1 MNLLKSIDND
11 TESINSKVTTPSC
24 TASITTTSSSTT
36 TTATTTES
44 SDTDIPPPTITTSSI
59 LAATALTTATLSA
72 TNGFNKSFSIINT
85 NINNNNNNNNSN
97 NNNNI
102 NLNTLNNNNIIKTK
116 KLNTNNIKIN
126 INNKFNTIGRT
137 NYNCKEESDH
147 LTQLLLQPRLSLNGN
162 CSPPIINSTTA
173 TLIKKPIPKKILT
186 TGANNLTTTTTTT
199 LINTSG
205 IGFKH
210 LEPPPISLLGGHHND
225 RNLSSS
231 FQPIITRTSTTKKT
245 NSTDEIHGI
254 ATTELLMRSNN
265 CQNEN
270 VVLNVDNLRRFSAA
284 SACSGQTGSGG
295 QKFNDIVGPKFGMSR
310 PQFGQSVS
318 QQGFFSS
325 HDSLTAPCVQSR
337 ASHPHVSV
345 TASEMD
351 LSRKQRRKERSN
363 RLKPTTSG
371 EQPLLG
377 GSWNRSGVVRGS
389 QDNTLNT
396 THSNNYLSGGA
407 SCNGTD
413 RLSRRTG
420 GGGGGGAGGASGGGT
435 SGGCQQGTN
444 TSRVHTARNSA
455 SSSATITPKLSFVF
469 DPAGRLH
476 YYWSMVVSLA
486 FLYNFWVIIYRFA
499 FQEINGHTIIV
510 WFCLDYFSDFLYL
523 IDILFHFRTGYLED
537 GVLQTD
543 STKLRQHY
551 MNSTTFYIDC
561 LCLLPLDFLYL
572 SIGFNSIL
580 RSFRLVKIYRFWAF
594 MDRTERHTNYPNL
607 FRSTSLIHYLLVI
620 FHWNGC
626 LYHIIHKNNGFGSRN
641 WVYHDSES
649 ADVVKQY
656 LQSFYW
662 CTLALTTIGDLPKPR
677 SKGEY
682 VFVILQLL
690 FGLLLF
696 ATVLGHVANIVT
708 SVSAARKEFQAKL
721 DGVKTYMRMRRVPNH
736 LQVKVIKWFD
746 YLWLTQK
753 CSDEERAVSCLPD
766 KLKAEIAINVHL
778 DTLKRVEIFQNTEAG
793 FLCELVLRLR
803 PVLFSPGD
811 YICRKGEVG
820 KEMYIVNR
828 GRLQVVA
835 DNGKTVMASLKAGS
849 YFGEISILNMGTA
862 GNRRTASV
870 RSVGYSDL
878 FVLSKKDM
886 WDVLKEYP
894 TARVRLESIAVKR
907 LEKYKKAPLEKIT
920 YFNPV
925 AMGRCQSTPGLV
937 ESEGRTTLED
947 MWLPPPSSAP
957 PIAYNQ
963 TLNYSRAPSPRSQH
977 TIITERPPRTS
988 ESPGSMSPSVHS
1000 SQDERPRSRATSHQS
1015 RPQSQPC
1022 RGQICGSISHIESCG
1037 GGATPLLGSHEA
1049 LEDEIKRLRERLHT
1063 VESEN
1068 QALNTK
1074 LSQQQWELENR
1085 LAEIE
1090 MQICGASSASSIDPE
1105 NDTEELERNR
1115 ESII

>member
-1 MNLLKSIDND
+1 MSTAKRLVLSLRGRK
-11 TESINSKVTTPSC
+11 NSQGNS
-24 TASITTTSSSTT
+24 ATSSTRLVS
-36 TTATTTES
+36 AG
-44 SDTDIPPPTITTSSI
+44 TSPGHELDEIAVVS
-59 LAATALTTATLSA
+59 
-72 TNGFNKSFSIINT
+72 G
-85 NINNNNNNNNSN
+85 
-97 NNNNI
+97 
-102 NLNTLNNNNIIKTK
+102 
-116 KLNTNNIKIN
+116 
-126 INNKFNTIGRT
+126 
-137 NYNCKEESDH
+137 
-147 LTQLLLQPRLSLNGN
+147 
-162 CSPPIINSTTA
+162 
-173 TLIKKPIPKKILT
+173 
-186 TGANNLTTTTTTT
+186 TG
-199 LINTSG
+199 
-205 IGFKH
+205 
-210 LEPPPISLLGGHHND
+210 
-225 RNLSSS
+225 SSS
-231 FQPIITRTSTTKKT
+231 HHFSYGGCLATGDAPLPRY
-245 NSTDEIHGI
+245 STD
-254 ATTELLMRSNN
+254 L
-265 CQNEN
+265 
-270 VVLNVDNLRRFSAA
+270 
-284 SACSGQTGSGG
+284 
-295 QKFNDIVGPKFGMSR
+295 GPKFGMTQ
-310 PQFGQSVS
+310 PKFGQSVS
-318 QQGFFSS
+318 QQGFFTS
-325 HDSLTAPCVQSR
+325 HDSLATPCASR
-337 ASHPHVSV
+337 ASNSHMATVS

-351 LSRKQRRKERSN
+351 LLHNKQRNKSRG
-363 RLKPTTSG
+363 RLKAAASG
-371 EQPLLG
+371 DQPLLG
-377 GSWNRSGVVRGS
+377 TWNRSTGRGS
-389 QDNTLNT
+389 QDNTLAG
-396 THSNNYLSGGA
+396 GGA
-407 SCNGTD
+407 TSLAMGGHNQYGGNYCNGTD
-413 RLSRRTG
+413 RYPRSRSQQQGHHNAAQQAHHPYQLQHSASTVSHHPHAHGPPSQGGGPGGPGPPHGGGHPHHTHHGGAG
-420 GGGGGGAGGASGGGT
+420 GGGGGGPGSHGGQPHHQKPRRTAS
-435 SGGCQQGTN
+435 Q
-444 TSRVHTARNSA
+444 RIRAATAAR
-455 SSSATITPKLSFVF
+455 KLHFVF
-469 DPAGRLH
+469 DPAGRLC
-476 YYWSMVVSLA
+476 YYWSMVVSMA

-499 FQEINGHTIIV
+499 FQEINRRTIAI
-510 WFCLDYFSDFLYL
+510 WFCLDYLSDFLYL

-543 STKLRQHY
+543 ALKLRTHY
-551 MNSTTFYIDC
+551 MNSTIFYIDC

-607 FRSTSLIHYLLVI
+607 FRSTALIHYLLVI

-656 LQSFYW
+656 LQSYYW

-690 FGLLLF
+690 FGLMLF

-862 GNRRTASV
+862 GKELGNRRTASV

-894 TARVRLESIAVKR
+894 AARVRLESIAVKR
-907 LEKYKKAPLEKIT
+907 LEKYKKAPLEKVK
-920 YFNPV
+920 YFNVV

-937 ESEGRTTLED
+937 ESCGRTSLEE
-947 MWLPPPSSAP
+947 MWLPPATVMHHHQALQQQQQQQQLQQPYQAAQQQHLPHRQESTQTSS
-957 PIAYNQ
+957 Q
-963 TLNYSRAPSPRSQH
+963 THGYSYADRLVRATDSPRSV
-977 TIITERPPRTS
+977 
-988 ESPGSMSPSVHS
+988 SPSAHGS
-1000 SQDERPRSRATSHQS
+1000 EERPRSRTTSHHS
-1015 RPQSQPC
+1015 IRPQSQPSHT
-1022 RGQICGSISHIESCG
+1022 GHICDSSSHLECYGAGVGGAG
-1037 GGATPLLGSHEA
+1037 GGTTPLLGSHEV

-1074 LSQQQWELENR
+1074 LSQQQWDLENR

-1090 MQICGASSASSIDPE
+1090 MQICGVSSTSSVDPE
-1105 NDTEELERNR
+1105 NETEELERNR